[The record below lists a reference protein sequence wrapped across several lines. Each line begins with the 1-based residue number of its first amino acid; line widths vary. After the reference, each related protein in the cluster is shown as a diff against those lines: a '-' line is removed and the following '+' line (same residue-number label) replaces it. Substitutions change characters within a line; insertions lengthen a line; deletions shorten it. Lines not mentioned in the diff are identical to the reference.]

1 MTPKKVVICEDHE
14 IVVDGIEMLLANSL
28 QYTIVGHARKET
40 DLQQLIAEKNPDIVL
55 LDLNLGKED
64 GFHILQSIRKKN
76 ANIKVIIFTMYD
88 NQFLI
93 EKARLLKANGYL
105 LKDTINGELKEAL
118 AGVYQQEFFL
128 HESLLK
134 RRTEHDLTRDT
145 FVERKQL
152 PKRETEIICLVAK
165 GKQNEEIAEL
175 LFLSLHTVKTHRKN
189 ILKKL
194 NITNTADLVRFAFE
208 NHLLEP

>member
-93 EKARLLKANGYL
+93 ERPGY
-105 LKDTINGELKEAL
+105 
-118 AGVYQQEFFL
+118 
-128 HESLLK
+128 
-134 RRTEHDLTRDT
+134 
-145 FVERKQL
+145 
-152 PKRETEIICLVAK
+152 
-165 GKQNEEIAEL
+165 
-175 LFLSLHTVKTHRKN
+175 
-189 ILKKL
+189 
-194 NITNTADLVRFAFE
+194 
-208 NHLLEP
+208 